1 MAERHASAR
10 RPRLHETIEV
20 WGKGFPEVKQSGR
33 GAHTMPVSRAA
44 LRDPFLQALAE
55 LSLARGAAFGTLEA
69 SRVASAEQIRDK
81 ISELA
86 YSVESMKQELISCKE
101 AIDTLSEEL
110 GGRPLI
116 KETKLFDIDEKLDV
130 MQPIT
135 IVIEEF
141 RDEVI
146 ASLPELEI
154 FAVANNEPEAI
165 CNLKVEIRDLYYD
178 LITTPKDQLGRLPL
192 SWLRIL
198 ERMIRKL
205 GDA

>member
-1 MAERHASAR
+1 
-10 RPRLHETIEV
+10 
-20 WGKGFPEVKQSGR
+20 
-33 GAHTMPVSRAA
+33 MPASRAA
-44 LRDPFLQALAE
+44 LRDPFIQALAE
-55 LSLARGAAFGTLEA
+55 LSLAGGAAFGPLEA
-69 SRVASAEQIRDK
+69 SRVASAEQIRDE

-86 YSVESMKQELISCKE
+86 SSVESMKQELISCKE

-110 GGRPLI
+110 DGKPLI

-130 MQPIT
+130 IQPIP

-146 ASLPELEI
+146 ASFPELEI

-165 CNLKVEIRDLYYD
+165 CDLKAEIRDLYYD

-198 ERMIRKL
+198 ERLIRKL